1 MACFCHN
8 KEDRN
13 EAERRLE
20 NDLEFEIFSWTNP
33 SFILLVEIDFALCI
47 HI

>member
-20 NDLEFEIFSWTNP
+20 NDLEFEIWTNP

-47 HI
+47 LI